1 MEIFLLII
9 NLDIKNEMLVVFNV
23 TFNYIS
29 VIRIGG
35 GNWSTRRKPE
45 ISFISTE
52 LVEKWLTIRDKQEPI
67 PTGDIV
73 FSGY

>member
-45 ISFISTE
+45 ISFSSTE
-52 LVEKWLTIRDKQEPI
+52 LVEKWLTIRDNQEPI